1 MNPVIEKIV
10 QPVVDGSVNLATAS
24 VKRSRKLAETSSDWV
39 AKSTKDVAKASN
51 KGLKLNKISH
61 DMLARLLNEQSRLV
75 QGSLRGV
82 AKRLDVAAN
91 ADSFQILWSDQVD
104 LMPKTRERLTRDTRN
119 VIAVFTDTGAEL
131 RDWVVDIAGEFGKES
146 EKAVK
151 RTRKTATKLARQPGK
166 KVSRSKKTAKK
177 KATKA
182 GKTVRKTAKKRT
194 RKVA

>member
-91 ADSFQILWSDQVD
+91 ADSFQMLWSDQVD

>member
-24 VKRSRKLAETSSDWV
+24 VKRSRKLAESSSDWV

-91 ADSFQILWSDQVD
+91 ADSFQMLWSDQID

-119 VIAVFTDTGAEL
+119 VITVFTDTGTEL
-131 RDWVVDIAGEFGKES
+131 RDWVVDVVGEFGKES

-151 RTRKTATKLARQPGK
+151 RTRKTATKLARKPGK
-166 KVSRSKKTAKK
+166 KVSRTAKTAKK